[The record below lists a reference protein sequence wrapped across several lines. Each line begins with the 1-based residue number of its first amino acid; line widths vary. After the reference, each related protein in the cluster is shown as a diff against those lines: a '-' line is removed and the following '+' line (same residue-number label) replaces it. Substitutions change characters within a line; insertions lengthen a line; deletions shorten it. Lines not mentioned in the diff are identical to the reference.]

1 VRVLQSG
8 ASPAV
13 QPRASQRCL
22 NQVLDH
28 DIPSPSS
35 RCDLFSS
42 KVWPLQRRAWRECA
56 AFAWRSQV
64 RAHGMKVPLRTA
76 DAICRSPTQ
85 GFTALSVNQ
94 VMRTP
99 SAIRCPRVPRPA
111 LPQTWLQASCACP
124 AKLGCP
130 CPSTWSSLLTP
141 EQTLDLSIPSL
152 SFVPL
157 FPGGLA
163 SVPAH

>member
-1 VRVLQSG
+1 M
-8 ASPAV
+8 
-13 QPRASQRCL
+13 L
-22 NQVLDH
+22 NPILDH
-28 DIPSPSS
+28 DIPSPSC

-56 AFAWRSQV
+56 AFGWRSQAS
-64 RAHGMKVPLRTA
+64 AHDMKVPLRTA
-76 DAICRSPTQ
+76 DAHCRSPTQ
-85 GFTALSVNQ
+85 GFTADSVNQ

-99 SAIRCPRVPRPA
+99 SATRCPKVPRLS
-111 LPQTWLQASCACP
+111 LPHTWLQASCACT
-124 AKLGCP
+124 AKLGFP
-130 CPSTWSSLLTP
+130 CPSTWSSLLTL

-152 SFVPL
+152 SFDPL